1 MAFLAAPGPLDLYRD
16 NPFRVLSIAV
26 TADPAVV
33 REHARALRATLGDEV
48 ERAAARLA
56 HPLLRLEDEL
66 YWFWLDG
73 GPAALRA
80 MVSSPE
86 TADPIARTL
95 DRAAAEGSDVAL
107 HDLAVLRHVAALEG
121 PGPGPWT
128 PALQAWA
135 RTWRADPFW
144 ARVRQRAAALTGPE
158 SADTAAGRLREE
170 LPGRILSATAA
181 AVAGLLAAGRDAD
194 AAAAVIAI
202 GASGFP
208 PAAVRS
214 ARSEPVMRIVLQVG
228 DLLAASRADLAA
240 DPRQLVGTAGHLRA
254 LDPTS
259 TSAERVLDEVADHLC
274 RLAIQ
279 RARAN
284 GDLATALAL
293 VEAAAVVAMSV
304 PVRRRAQAARD
315 ECEAAWTRAY
325 ELVSGHARELAT
337 AGHWPDA
344 ITAAQ
349 QARRLARNPEMAR
362 EWDQAIAYWSA
373 PPAVPAVPAPPA
385 PRSSGGR
392 AVIIMVAIVAAILV
406 GLCGV
411 NLRSNPPVPERTQ
424 PGLVLAS
431 EPPAP
436 TPSDEPSPSDVPSPS
451 PSPSP

>member
-1 MAFLAAPGPLDLYRD
+1 L
-16 NPFRVLSIAV
+16 N
-26 TADPAVV
+26 T
-33 REHARALRATLGDEV
+33 
-48 ERAAARLA
+48 
-56 HPLLRLEDEL
+56 
-66 YWFWLDG
+66 
-73 GPAALRA
+73 
-80 MVSSPE
+80 
-86 TADPIARTL
+86 
-95 DRAAAEGSDVAL
+95 
-107 HDLAVLRHVAALEG
+107 
-121 PGPGPWT
+121 
-128 PALQAWA
+128 ALQAWA
-135 RTWRADPFW
+135 GTWGADPFW
-144 ARVRQRAAALTGPE
+144 ARVRQRAAALAGPE

-194 AAAAVIAI
+194 AAAAVSAI

-214 ARSEPVMRIVLQVG
+214 ARSEPLMRIVLRVG

-240 DPRQLVGTAGHLRA
+240 DPGRLVGTAGHLRA
-254 LDPTS
+254 LEPPS
-259 TSAERVLDEVADHLC
+259 PSAERVLDEVADHLC

-293 VEAAAVVAMSV
+293 VEAAVVVAMSV

-325 ELVSGHARELAT
+325 ELVSGDAHVLAT
-337 AGHWPDA
+337 AGRWPDA

-362 EWDQAIAYWSA
+362 EWDQAIAYWTA
-373 PPAVPAVPAPPA
+373 PPVVPAVAAPPR
-385 PRSSGGR
+385 PRSTGGR
-392 AVIIMVAIVAAILV
+392 AVIIMVGIVAAILV

-411 NLRSNPPVPERTQ
+411 TLRSTPPVPERTQ

-431 EPPAP
+431 EPPLA
-436 TPSDEPSPSDVPSPS
+436 TPSDPPSASPS
-451 PSPSP
+451 P